1 MVISVNKTNDLEKS
15 ILSCLLIKPEL
26 MEQLILEDKHF
37 VKNQRMWQFM
47 KAFYNKFKTFDIQLM
62 ASVCKDKWQIMNY
75 IIILLD
81 YEIVT
86 CNFDKY
92 QKQLIELYEKSKKE
106 KWIIEKIYEL
116 VNNLY
121 VRNIDLQEFELNK
134 EKIYEDANKIFNGDD
149 K

>member
-1 MVISVNKTNDLEKS
+1 MIGVNKTNDLEKS
-15 ILSCLLIKPEL
+15 VLSCLLIKPKL

-37 VKNQRMWQFM
+37 IKNQRMWQFM

-75 IIILLD
+75 IIMLLD
-81 YEIVT
+81 YEVVT

-92 QKQLIELYEKSKKE
+92 QKQLIELYEESKKE
-106 KWIIEKIYEL
+106 KWIVDKIYEL
-116 VNNLY
+116 ANNLY
-121 VRNIDLQEFELNK
+121 VRNIELKDFDYNLK
-134 EKIYEDANKIFNGDD
+134 KIYEDADKIFKEGNI

>member
-1 MVISVNKTNDLEKS
+1 MNKTNDLEKS

-62 ASVCKDKWQIMNY
+62 ASVCKDKWQIVNY
-75 IIILLD
+75 IIMLLD
-81 YEIVT
+81 YEVVT

-92 QKQLIELYEKSKKE
+92 QKQLIELYEESKKE
-106 KWIIEKIYEL
+106 KWIIDKIYEL
-116 VNNLY
+116 ANNLY
-121 VRNIDLQEFELNK
+121 VRNIELKDFDYNLK
-134 EKIYEDANKIFNGDD
+134 KIYEDADKIFKEGNI

>member
-1 MVISVNKTNDLEKS
+1 MKKTADLEKS

-62 ASVCKDKWQIMNY
+62 VSVCKDRWQIMNY
-75 IIILLD
+75 IIMLLD

-92 QKQLIELYEKSKKE
+92 QKQLIELYEESKKE
-106 KWIIEKIYEL
+106 KWIIDKIYEL
-116 VNNLY
+116 ANNLY
-121 VRNIDLQEFELNK
+121 VRNINLEEFNIKLK
-134 EKIYEDANKIFNGDD
+134 KIYEDANEIFKGE
-149 K
+149 KE

>member
-1 MVISVNKTNDLEKS
+1 MNKNNDLEKA

-47 KAFYNKFKTFDIQLM
+47 KAFYDKFKTFDIQLM
-62 ASVCKDKWQIMNY
+62 ASVCKDKWQVVNY
-75 IIILLD
+75 IIMLLD
-81 YEIVT
+81 YEVT
-86 CNFDKY
+86 THNFEKY
-92 QKQLIELYEKSKKE
+92 QKQLIQLYEETKKE

-116 VNNLY
+116 ANNLY
-121 VRNIDLQEFELNK
+121 VRNIDLKEFELNK
-134 EKIYEDANKIFNGDD
+134 EKIYKDADKIFNGDD

>member
-1 MVISVNKTNDLEKS
+1 MISVNKTNDLEKS

-75 IIILLD
+75 IIMLLD
-81 YEIVT
+81 YEVVT

-92 QKQLIELYEKSKKE
+92 QKQLIELYEESKKE
-106 KWIIEKIYEL
+106 KWIIDKIYEL
-116 VNNLY
+116 ANNLY
-121 VRNIDLQEFELNK
+121 VRNVDLQEFELNK

>member
-1 MVISVNKTNDLEKS
+1 MNKNNDLEKA

-62 ASVCKDKWQIMNY
+62 TSVCKDKWQVVNY
-75 IIILLD
+75 IIMLLD
-81 YEIVT
+81 YEVT
-86 CNFDKY
+86 THNFDKY
-92 QKQLIELYEKSKKE
+92 QKQLIELYEESKKE

-116 VNNLY
+116 ANNLY
-121 VRNIDLQEFELNK
+121 VRNIELKDFDYNLK
-134 EKIYEDANKIFNGDD
+134 KIYEDANEIFKGE
-149 K
+149 KE

>member
-1 MVISVNKTNDLEKS
+1 MNKNNDLEKA

-62 ASVCKDKWQIMNY
+62 ASVCKDKWQVVNY
-75 IIILLD
+75 IIMLLD
-81 YEIVT
+81 YEVT
-86 CNFDKY
+86 THNFEKY
-92 QKQLIELYEKSKKE
+92 QKQLIQLYEESKKE

-121 VRNIDLQEFELNK
+121 VRNIDLKEFELNK
-134 EKIYEDANKIFNGDD
+134 EKIYKDADKIFNGDD

>member
-15 ILSCLLIKPEL
+15 VLSCLLIKPEL

-75 IIILLD
+75 IIMLLD
-81 YEIVT
+81 YEIIT

-92 QKQLIELYEKSKKE
+92 QKQLIELYEESKKE
-106 KWIIEKIYEL
+106 KWIVDKIYEL
-116 VNNLY
+116 ANNLL
-121 VRNIDLQEFELNK
+121 VRNINLEDFKNMLQ
-134 EKIYEDANKIFNGDD
+134 KIYDDANKIFSER